1 MKTLRVN
8 LKENS
13 YDIQIGAGLLHHA
26 GELIRT
32 VYPGKRAVLVSDIQI
47 WKLHG
52 KALIDS
58 LTEVGIEPQSVILP
72 QGEQVKQLSN
82 LEKLYTAFVEAGL
95 TRSDIVIAF
104 GGGVIG
110 DLTGFAAATY
120 MRGIRYIQIP
130 TTLLAQVDASVGGK
144 TAVDL
149 NEGKNLVGAF
159 WQPKTVIMDTDV
171 LTTLTGRDFS
181 SGMAEVI
188 KYGAIRSESLF
199 ERLESIADRTKLMNE
214 IEEIIYECCNIK
226 RAVVEA
232 DERDTG
238 ERMLLNFGHTF
249 GHAVEKLGNFETFT
263 HGESVAIGMMLA
275 VRLGIDLGITDREV
289 LARMQNVISQ
299 FGLPT
304 ESDYTVSDM
313 FDTMLH
319 DKKNISDQINF
330 ILLRTIGESII
341 EPMPTVKLDELIN
354 GRSDEWTR

>member
-13 YDIQIGAGLLHHA
+13 YDIQIGAGLLHRA

-110 DLTGFAAATY
+110 DLAGFAAATY

-275 VRLGIDLGITDREV
+275 VRLGIDLGITDSEV
-289 LARMQNVISQ
+289 LARMQNVISR